1 MKKIMNVALLLCA
14 EYDEELMNI
23 DGIFNVIKM
32 EDGRAS
38 FTVVTVINNIE
49 YPVDRF
55 VLLLFI
61 VNVKEEKQLYIGSEQ
76 FEKKPEL
83 EDGSELKSSI
93 FSDTAHHISKMDVE
107 NIKFLSSG
115 EHQFLV
121 YKYEQDDID
130 RVNKMLQE
138 GKEYELADDNNLIAT
153 YEFTVTE

>member
-49 YPVDRF
+49 YPVDKF

-61 VNVKEEKQLYIGSEQ
+61 INVKEEKQIYIGLEQ
-76 FEKKPEL
+76 FEKKPAS

-93 FSDTAHHISKMDVE
+93 FSNTAHHISKMDVE
-107 NIKFLSSG
+107 NIEFLSSG
-115 EHQFLV
+115 AHQFLV
-121 YKYEQDDID
+121 YKYEGDDVD
-130 RVNKMLQE
+130 RVKKMVQE
-138 GKEYELADDNNLIAT
+138 RKEHELADDNNLIAT
-153 YEFTVTE
+153 YEFTVIE